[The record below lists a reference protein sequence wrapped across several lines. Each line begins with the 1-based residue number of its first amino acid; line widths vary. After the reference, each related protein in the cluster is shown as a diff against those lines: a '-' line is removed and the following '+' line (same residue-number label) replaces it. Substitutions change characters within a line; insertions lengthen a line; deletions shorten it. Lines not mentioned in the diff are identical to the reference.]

1 LPDGALGGPGR
12 PGRTVWP
19 VTSER
24 PLAELRRDYALAGL
38 AEEDLA
44 ETWWAQLGRW
54 FAEAETLREPNAV
67 LLATASAVGAPSAR
81 TVLLKGFDESGLVV
95 FTNLTSR
102 KAREVAENPRATL
115 LFPWIDLERQVVV
128 EGTVAQISRAETE
141 AYFRTR
147 PRGAQ
152 LGAWASHQS
161 AVIPDRGALEAR
173 RAELEERFAGQD
185 VPVPDFWGGLRL
197 TPAAVEFWQG
207 RPDRLHD
214 RLRFRSTAGGWVVER
229 LSP

>member
-1 LPDGALGGPGR
+1 M
-12 PGRTVWP
+12 
-19 VTSER
+19 TSER
-24 PLAELRRDYALAGL
+24 PLAELRREYALTGL
-38 AEEDLA
+38 AEADLA
-44 ETWWAQLGRW
+44 PSWWAQLGRW
-54 FAEAETLREPNAV
+54 FVEAQSLREPNAV
-67 LLATASAVGAPSAR
+67 VLATASADAAPSAR
-81 TVLLKGFDESGLVV
+81 TVLLKGFDEAGLVV

-115 LFPWIDLERQVVV
+115 LFPWFDLERQVVV
-128 EGTVAQISRAETE
+128 EGSVAQVPRSQTE
-141 AYFRTR
+141 AYFRAR

-152 LGAWASHQS
+152 IGAWASHQS
-161 AVIPDRGALEAR
+161 AVIPSRGALEAR

-197 TPAAVEFWQG
+197 TPTAVEFWQG

-214 RLRFRSTAGGWVVER
+214 RLRFRSIPDGWVVER

>member
-1 LPDGALGGPGR
+1 M
-12 PGRTVWP
+12 
-19 VTSER
+19 TSER
-24 PLAELRRDYALAGL
+24 PLAELRREYALTGL
-38 AEEDLA
+38 AEADLA
-44 ETWWAQLGRW
+44 PTWWAQLGRW
-54 FAEAETLREPNAV
+54 LAEAQSLREPNAV
-67 LLATASAVGAPSAR
+67 VLATASGDAAPSAR
-81 TVLLKGFDESGLVV
+81 TVLLKGFDEAGLVV

-115 LFPWIDLERQVVV
+115 LFPWFDLERQVVV
-128 EGTVAQISRAETE
+128 EGAVAQVPRAQTE

-152 LGAWASHQS
+152 IGAWASHQS
-161 AVIPDRGALEAR
+161 AVIPSRGALEAR

-185 VPVPDFWGGLRL
+185 VPVPHFWGGLRL
-197 TPAAVEFWQG
+197 TPTAVEFWQG

-214 RLRFRSTAGGWVVER
+214 RLRFRSTADGWVVER